1 MAAQKKVR
9 GDRALLQRIATIQA
23 GVGPLVSRERL
34 GAFLVRRMQDRFD
47 KEQDPDGNRWK
58 ARAPSSRGSHKIL
71 NRTGTLRGAIGVLD
85 GVGGGFGSAT
95 GAGFRIGIRSTK
107 VADGNRTVDPAV
119 YGRIHH
125 QGNKH
130 VPQRRILGI
139 SALDVKAVDSLL
151 RRELKKLIG

>member
-1 MAAQKKVR
+1 M
-9 GDRALLQRIATIQA
+9 
-23 GVGPLVSRERL
+23 
-34 GAFLVRRMQDRFD
+34 
-47 KEQDPDGNRWK
+47 
-58 ARAPSSRGSHKIL
+58 
-71 NRTGTLRGAIGVLD
+71 
-85 GVGGGFGSAT
+85 GVGGGVTGVGSAT

-107 VADGNRTVDPAV
+107 VDDGNRIVDPAV

-139 SALDVKAVDSLL
+139 GALDVKAVDSLL

>member
-1 MAAQKKVR
+1 MAGKERVVGA
-9 GDRALLQRIATIQA
+9 GALLKRIATIQS
-23 GVGPLVSRERL
+23 GIGPLVSRERL
-34 GAFLVRRMQDRFD
+34 GAFLVRRMQERFD
-47 KEQDPDGNRWK
+47 KEQAPDGSRWK
-58 ARAPSSRGSHKIL
+58 SRASSSRGNHKIL
-71 NRTGTLRGAIGVLD
+71 NRTGALRGALGVLE
-85 GVGGGFGSAT
+85 GSGGGFGAAT
-95 GAGFRIGIRSTK
+95 GAGFRIGIRSVK
-107 VADGNRTVDPAV
+107 VRDGSRTSDTAV

>member
-1 MAAQKKVR
+1 MATKKVT
-9 GDRALLQRIATIQA
+9 GERALLQRIATIQA
-23 GVGPLVSRERL
+23 GVGPLVARERL

-47 KEQDPDGNRWK
+47 REVDPDGNRWK
-58 ARAPSSRGSHKIL
+58 ARAPSTRGGHKLL
-71 NRTGTLRGAIGVLD
+71 NRTGKLRGALGVLE

-95 GAGFRIGIRSTK
+95 GAGFRIGIRSQK
-107 VADGNRTVDPAV
+107 VKDGNRTVDTAV
-119 YGRIHH
+119 YGKAHH

-139 SALDVKAVDSLL
+139 GALDVKAVDSLM